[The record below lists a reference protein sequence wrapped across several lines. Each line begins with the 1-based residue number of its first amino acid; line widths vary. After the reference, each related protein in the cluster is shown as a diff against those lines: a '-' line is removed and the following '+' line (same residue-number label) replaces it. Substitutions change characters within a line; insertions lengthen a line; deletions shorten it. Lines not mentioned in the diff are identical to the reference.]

1 MAQASG
7 QKDTSLAELTH
18 STAAFAN
25 VLVKVHKSGQPNE
38 YTYTWNGENRQG
50 KRQEYVLVSTDS
62 DIYGIGCIVRKGTG
76 ASAETTFNKATQK
89 FQVGSI
95 WRLTKVVFVKD
106 KAAYVGAPVKDV
118 IDLVQTK
125 CAAVL
130 QSTVSMPPQP
140 TPAEDLVTILDIVVP
155 QRVDVTC
162 IVRSIEKERT
172 GKTAEGQRRIVDVT
186 LLDGSE
192 KEGKKVSTSFPVFL
206 SVDAEGEAQFQL
218 LQECMAQSFPISFFG
233 LTCIPQ
239 HDDRSA
245 SEHPDKVSIRTSGN
259 FYMEN
264 ANTAQSVLG

>member
-25 VLVKVHKSGQPNE
+25 VLVKVHKSGQPKQ
-38 YTYTWNGENRQG
+38 YTYTWNCENKQG

-76 ASAETTFNKATQK
+76 ASAESTFNKATQK

-95 WRLTKVVFVKD
+95 WRLTKVVFVKE

-155 QRVDVTC
+155 QRVDV
-162 IVRSIEKERT
+162 
-172 GKTAEGQRRIVDVT
+172 G
-186 LLDGSE
+186 
-192 KEGKKVSTSFPVFL
+192 
-206 SVDAEGEAQFQL
+206 
-218 LQECMAQSFPISFFG
+218 
-233 LTCIPQ
+233 
-239 HDDRSA
+239 
-245 SEHPDKVSIRTSGN
+245 
-259 FYMEN
+259 
-264 ANTAQSVLG
+264 